1 MLTHTRTGFLLFL
14 FITAFLLFPGSE
26 FVSAYNEPDNFAGL
40 KFGHDLT
47 KQIRECILLI
57 QTRCYK
63 TVRSPADQNPERDSP
78 SPGDYRLYNMGE
90 FQAAVDEIVADQQD
104 GKLIRVTALVNSDKA
119 QSVLE
124 MLKHRYGKPTQEDS
138 EADGSPVSPN
148 NRTFFWKG
156 QRVSIQ
162 FETRVPALQ
171 RGRISWTWM
180 ESQKGRGRSKAAGKT
195 EHTKKRAAGS

>member
-1 MLTHTRTGFLLFL
+1 MLAHTRIGFFFL
-14 FITAFLLFPGSE
+14 FITAFLLFAGSE

-63 TVRSPADQNPERDSP
+63 TVRSAADQNPERDLP

-104 GKLIRVTALVNSDKA
+104 GKLIRVTALVNTDKA

-124 MLKHRYGKPTQEDS
+124 MLKHRYGNPTQEDS
-138 EADGSPVSPN
+138 EADGKPVSPN

-156 QRVSIQ
+156 Q
-162 FETRVPALQ
+162 
-171 RGRISWTWM
+171 
-180 ESQKGRGRSKAAGKT
+180 
-195 EHTKKRAAGS
+195 